1 LPQGFAQGDAL
12 RHPRLFTRSQLEFV
26 FPWEHI
32 EAVTTF
38 SESSR
43 DLALSIHRFFA
54 ELDRSRFKW
63 QKLIRTMPAQL
74 TVIRRSLKELLE
86 RSPAISAP
94 DVVDDS
100 DSLSLRLAELDR
112 AIATHAPKSSVRSE
126 WIAFRTRVVPSY
138 EALAST
144 LRASSLHVPSLRPK
158 NYARTA
164 FHVLAA
170 VLSIVVLELSP
181 SWNIVI
187 AIAWGGAIAGWTME
201 LSRRFSK
208 NANRAMM
215 WFFGPVA
222 HPHEAREINSASWY
236 ALSLALLAS
245 TREIV
250 PCVLALVVLGVGD
263 PAAAFIGRRWG
274 RLRWVNERS
283 VEGTL
288 TLVVASVAV
297 GVPLIV
303 LAHGIAL
310 GPAFAISSAAA
321 VLGAF
326 AELYSRK
333 IDDNLS
339 VPVMAWLG
347 AFVMAYAIS

>member
-1 LPQGFAQGDAL
+1 M
-12 RHPRLFTRSQLEFV
+12 
-26 FPWEHI
+26 
-32 EAVTTF
+32 TF

-43 DLALSIHRFFA
+43 DLALSMYRLLA

-63 QKLIRTMPAQL
+63 QTLIRTMPTRLAA
-74 TVIRRSLKELLE
+74 IRRSLRELLE
-86 RSPAISAP
+86 LSSTDA
-94 DVVDDS
+94 VENS
-100 DSLSLRLAELDR
+100 DSLSQRLAELDR
-112 AIATHAPKSSVRSE
+112 AIATHAPESSVRSD
-126 WIAFRTRVVPSY
+126 WLAFRARVVPSY

-170 VLSIVVLELSP
+170 VLSIVILELSP
-181 SWNIVI
+181 SWGLVI
-187 AIAWGGAIAGWTME
+187 AIAWAGAIAGWTME

-208 NANRAMM
+208 TANRAMM

-245 TREIV
+245 TGEIV

-263 PAAAFIGRRWG
+263 PAAAFVGRRWG
-274 RLRWVNERS
+274 RHRLVNERS

-288 TLVVASVAV
+288 AMIVASLAV
-297 GVPLIV
+297 GVPLLV
-303 LAHGIAL
+303 VAHEISL
-310 GPAFAISSAAA
+310 GPAFAISGGAA
-321 VLGAF
+321 VLGAV

-347 AFVMAYAIS
+347 AFVMV